1 MVKLQQSI
9 PGLPFLKFG
18 RGEWNGFLT
27 LVTDNLAKIVLL
39 PVILIGTFQFPPS
52 LVFGRI
58 LPGIGLSLLVGLG
71 LFTYLGH
78 RLAKSER
85 RSDVTALLYGIST
98 PAMFVYLFA
107 IMGPVYFAGKDPLP
121 AYQIGLGAAF
131 LSGLIKMSGAFI
143 GPWLERVI
151 PRAGLLG
158 TIAGVAIVWIAMVPI
173 AIVFTRPVIGLP
185 VLFLVLLGFL
195 GSYRFPFRLPA
206 GLVALG
212 LGVFLGFFTGD
223 TTVSF
228 KDMGFYPPIPVLGDV
243 WAGLHLIRTTP
254 ELLVVL
260 IPIEIYNFIESIG
273 NVKSAQTAGDNY
285 NIRTSVWVDGLGT
298 CVGTFFG
305 SPFPTTIYLGHPAYK
320 QMGARTNYALATG
333 LFLWIASLTGLFAFL
348 QHLIPA
354 AAVAPLLVFV
364 GIVVCQYAFQSTPA
378 HGAAIAIALVP
389 HIADLL
395 KKQLDGTLLEVLQQ
409 GAVPP
414 ELALRLA
421 QNQGVYFQSYA
432 LLSHGAIITGL
443 LWGSIVVFIIDGDL
457 RKAAYFSFLAFFL
470 SLVGLIHAAQIGLS
484 LSPIALGYLCLT
496 VLLGL
501 FHLLQ
506 PGRQRLETKEA
517 GSSPVVA
524 EEKPVF

>member
-1 MVKLQQSI
+1 MDKLGQTNFAGINIQFSK
-9 PGLPFLKFG
+9 GD
-18 RGEWNGFLT
+18 WNGLLT

-39 PVILIGTFQFPPS
+39 PIILIGTFHFAPE

-58 LPGIGLSLLVGLG
+58 LPGIGLGLFVGLSM
-71 LFTYLGH
+71 FTYLGMK
-78 RLAKSER
+78 LAKTER
-85 RSDVTALLYGIST
+85 RTDVTALPYGIST

-131 LSGLIKMSGAFI
+131 LSGLIKMGGAFI

-158 TIAGVAIVWIAMVPI
+158 TMAGVAIVWIAMVPS
-173 AIVFTRPVIGLP
+173 AIIFTRPIIGLP
-185 VLFLVLLGFL
+185 VLFVVLLGFL
-195 GSYRFPFRLPA
+195 GSYQFPFRLPT
-206 GLVALG
+206 GLVAIG

-223 TTVSF
+223 ATINF
-228 KDMGFYPPIPVLGDV
+228 ADAGFYPPIPVLGNLWV
-243 WAGLHLIRTTP
+243 GLQLIFRSP
-254 ELLVVL
+254 ELFAIL

-273 NVKSAQTAGDNY
+273 NVKSAQAAGDNY
-285 NIRTSVWVDGLGT
+285 NMRTSVWVDGLGT
-298 CVGTFFG
+298 CVGALFG

-320 QMGARTNYALATG
+320 QMGARLNYAFATG
-333 LFLWIASLTGLFAFL
+333 LLLWFASLVGLFAFL

-364 GIVVCQYAFQSTPA
+364 GIVMCQYAFQSTPA
-378 HGAAIAIALVP
+378 YGAAIAIALVP

-409 GAVPP
+409 GSVTS
-414 ELALRLA
+414 ELTSRLA

-443 LWGSIVVFIIDGDL
+443 LWGSMVACIIDADL
-457 RKAAYFSFLAFFL
+457 RKAMFFSFIAFLL

-484 LSPIALGYLCLT
+484 FSPIAIGYLCLT
-496 VLLGL
+496 VLFGF
-501 FHLLQ
+501 FHLRQ
-506 PGRQRLETKEA
+506 PRRQT
-517 GSSPVVA
+517 A
-524 EEKPVF
+524 EG